1 MEKTPSK
8 REGYVNLELDEMS
21 NTQEVVVNM
30 FIHEGELREQ
40 DVIWDLLIKKMPPVE
55 KDTEFIRG
63 FQDGYNYAVHVISE
77 RIHGPVKVE
86 YVDEYRVEDEIEE
99 FDITDIDDPE

>member
-1 MEKTPSK
+1 MNETPSK
-8 REGYVNLELDEMS
+8 RENYVNLELDEM
-21 NTQEVVVNM
+21 NETQEVVVNM

-40 DVIWDLLIKKMPPVE
+40 DAIWDLLIKKMPPVE

-63 FQDGYNYAVHVISE
+63 FQDGYNYAVHVVSE

-86 YVDEYRVEDEIEE
+86 YVAADKVEDEVEE
-99 FDITDIDDPE
+99 FDITDVDDPE